1 MKYNDEKIKN
11 LQLYMKRRGID
22 ACAVTDWDGVK
33 FFSDFAFAGQGDAY
47 LLITR
52 KKAYCFTKQMYAAD
66 LKKKTPYLVLV
77 DSLNFEDIVKK
88 ARSLK
93 AANCVFDAAAT
104 GYLAGK
110 LFYKSG
116 FKEAPGLIAEVKEVK
131 TPLEIKRIKKACSI
145 SAKAYDIFR
154 RKLKAGMSEI
164 EAAALLENIMSSLG
178 GEGLAFATI
187 MAFGENSANPHH
199 INSSR
204 KLKEGEAV
212 LMDYGCK
219 YGGYCSDITRTFW
232 FGKNP
237 SADFV
242 KIFDIVKAAHDQ
254 ALKYIKAGAAAS
266 SVHNGVCGFFDKN
279 GGLAKYFIHG
289 LGHSLGTAIHEEPY
303 LNPRG
308 AKTLRAG
315 NIVTVEPGLYFE
327 GKFGVRYENTV
338 LITDK
343 SVKILTKQ

>member
-1 MKYNDEKIKN
+1 MKCSGEKIKN
-11 LQLYMKRRGID
+11 LQSYMKRKGLD
-22 ACAVTDWDGVK
+22 ACAVTDLDGVN
-33 FFSDFAFAGQGDAY
+33 FFSDFTFAGQGDAY

-66 LKKKTPYLVLV
+66 LKKKTPYLSLE
-77 DSLNFEDIVKK
+77 DSLACEDIVKK

-110 LFYKSG
+110 LFYKNG

-131 TPLEIKRIKKACSI
+131 TPLEIKRIRKACSI

-154 RKLKAGMSEI
+154 EKLKAGISEI
-164 EAAALLENIMSSLG
+164 EAASLLESIMTDLG
-178 GEGLAFATI
+178 GQGLAFTTI

-204 KLKEGEAV
+204 KLKEGEIV

-232 FGKNP
+232 FGKKP
-237 SADFV
+237 SAEFV
-242 KIFDIVKAAHDQ
+242 KIFDIVKAAHDE
-254 ALKYIKAGAAAS
+254 ALKNVKSGSAAGAA
-266 SVHNGVCGFFDKN
+266 HKRVCEFFDKN
-279 GGLAKYFIHG
+279 GKLAKYFIHG

-303 LNPRG
+303 LNARS
-308 AKTLRAG
+308 AKTLGTG